1 MWVEVHLTATLRHFL
16 PPGTIGDHVG
26 LELPVGTT
34 VGQVVH
40 SLRVPDELERL
51 TVVNGRDAG
60 PDHVLSDGD
69 VLSLFPPRPAA
80 SPATGREHRQRPRAK
95 KE

>member
-1 MWVEVHLTATLRHFL
+1 
-16 PPGTIGDHVG
+16 
-26 LELPVGTT
+26 
-34 VGQVVH
+34 VVH

-69 VLSLFPPRPAA
+69 VLSLFPPLA
-80 SPATGREHRQRPRAK
+80 GG
-95 KE
+95 